1 MENQRWAIENESH
14 RNPNQCSI
22 NACLRLEAF
31 AQDSLPAGFCGA
43 KLHLVSQTLKI
54 KAYLIV
60 PGEVIRTASRSM
72 STFAPPEERSTQGAQ
87 NDVRAK
93 REGAPPEE
101 RTAQGAEN
109 DVRAKREDAPPEER
123 SAQEAQNNVR
133 AKREGARS
141 EERNRFL
148 LRRFL

>member
-1 MENQRWAIENESH
+1 MKFSLRKPIQ
-14 RNPNQCSI
+14 NP
-22 NACLRLEAF
+22 AVAT
-31 AQDSLPAGFCGA
+31 DS
-43 KLHLVSQTLKI
+43 
-54 KAYLIV
+54 
-60 PGEVIRTASRSM
+60 
-72 STFAPPEERSTQGAQ
+72 APEAQ

-123 SAQEAQNNVR
+123 SAQEAPNNVR

-141 EERNRFL
+141 EEHNRFL

>member
-1 MENQRWAIENESH
+1 MQH
-14 RNPNQCSI
+14 Q
-22 NACLRLEAF
+22 CLRLEAF

-60 PGEVIRTASRSM
+60 PGEVIRTALRSM

-87 NDVRAK
+87 
-93 REGAPPEE
+93 
-101 RTAQGAEN
+101 N

>member
-1 MENQRWAIENESH
+1 MDCYLVVICCYMLLYRYKG
-14 RNPNQCSI
+14 
-22 NACLRLEAF
+22 LRLEAL

-43 KLHLVSQTLKI
+43 KLHLVSQMLKI

-60 PGEVIRTASRSM
+60 PGEVIRTVSRSM

-123 SAQEAQNNVR
+123 SAQEAKNNVR

-148 LRRFL
+148 VRRFL

>member
-1 MENQRWAIENESH
+1 MQH
-14 RNPNQCSI
+14 Q
-22 NACLRLEAF
+22 CLRLEAF

-60 PGEVIRTASRSM
+60 PGEVIRTVSRSM